1 MRAFITIGFFFLTLL
16 GGIQAQS
23 AELSRK
29 EATRIARDAYIYGVP
44 LVSIYTT
51 LYAFSID
58 TKNPEYKGPFNSVL
72 NIARVFTPKDT
83 AFVSPNSDTP
93 YTFMGLDLRAE
104 PMIITVPKIE
114 ANRYF
119 VFQLMD
125 LYTFNFAYIGTRTT
139 GNDGGSYM
147 IAGPYWKGE
156 APKGI
161 SKVIHS
167 ETDIVNVVGRTQM
180 FNPADLDNVKKIQSQ
195 YKLQSLSEF
204 EGKPRLPEPKTD
216 WIRPVPPA
224 EQKTSPEFYDVLAYL
239 LQFGPTPAS
248 EKKLRDRFE
257 RLGIKPGE
265 KFDVQALSPRMK
277 TALADGMKQGQ
288 AKIDSFRETLHGNSA
303 DLFGTRAFL
312 KNNFVARAVGTQVG
326 IGANS
331 QDEAMYP
338 IYEAD
343 SKGDPLDG
351 AKGKYTL
358 RFTGGSFP
366 PVNAFWSLTMYNL
379 PSQLLVNNPIN
390 RYLVN
395 SPMLPDLKKDADGG
409 LTIYIQHA
417 SPGTDK
423 EANWLPAPAGP
434 FMLAMRYYLPKPELL
449 SGKWKSPP
457 VVRAD

>member
-1 MRAFITIGFFFLTLL
+1 MRALITFGFLFLTLL

-161 SKVIHS
+161 SKVIRS

-204 EGKPRLPEPKTD
+204 EGKLRLPEPKTD
-216 WIRPVPPA
+216 WIKPVPPA
-224 EQKTSPEFYDVLAYL
+224 EQKTSLEFYDVLAYL
-239 LQFGPTPAS
+239 LQFGPTPPS
-248 EKKLRDRFE
+248 ETKLRARFE
-257 RLGIKPGE
+257 KLGIKPGE
-265 KFDVQALSPRMK
+265 TFDVAALSPRMK
-277 TALADGMKQGQ
+277 TALESGMKQGQ
-288 AKIDSFRETLHGNSA
+288 AKIDALREALHGNSA

-312 KNNFVARAVGTQVG
+312 KNNFVARAAGTQVG

-331 QDEAMYP
+331 KDEAMYP

-343 SKGDPLDG
+343 SKGDALDG

-358 RFTGGSFP
+358 RFAGGSFP

-379 PSQLLVNNPIN
+379 PSQLLVENPIN

-409 LTIYIQHA
+409 LTIYIQHD
-417 SPGTDK
+417 SPGKDK

-434 FMLAMRYYLPKPELL
+434 FMMAMRYYLPKPELL

-457 VVRAD
+457 VELAD

>member
-1 MRAFITIGFFFLTLL
+1 MRALVTLGFLFLAFIGVLP
-16 GGIQAQS
+16 AQS
-23 AELSRK
+23 AELTRK
-29 EATRIARDAYIYGVP
+29 ETIRIARDAYIYGVP

-83 AFVSPNSDTP
+83 AFVTPNSDTP

-114 ANRYF
+114 PNRYF

-125 LYTFNFAYIGTRTT
+125 LYTFNFDYIGTRTT

-147 IAGPYWKGE
+147 IAGPDWKGE

-161 SKVIHS
+161 TKVIHS
-167 ETDIVNVVGRTQM
+167 ETQLVNVVGRTQM
-180 FNPADLDNVKKIQSQ
+180 FNPADLENVKKIQSQ

-204 EGKPRLPEPKTD
+204 LGKPRLPEPKTD
-216 WIRPVPPA
+216 WVMPVLPKD
-224 EQKTSPEFYDVLAYL
+224 QKTSLEFYNVLAYL
-239 LQFGPTPAS
+239 LQFGPTPPS
-248 EKKLRDRFE
+248 ETKLRASFE
-257 RLGIKPGE
+257 KIGIKPGE
-265 KFDVQALSPRMK
+265 TFDVAALSPKKKAAFER
-277 TALADGMKQGQ
+277 GMQRGQ
-288 AKIDSFRETLHGNSA
+288 KKIDALRESLHGNSA
-303 DLFGTRAFL
+303 DLFGTREFL
-312 KNNFVARAVGTQVG
+312 KNDFVARAAGTQVG

-331 QDEAMYP
+331 KEEAMYP
-338 IYEAD
+338 IYETD
-343 SKGDPLDG
+343 SKGGKLDG
-351 AKGKYTL
+351 SKSKYTL
-358 RFTGGSFP
+358 HFAGGSFP

-379 PSQLLVNNPIN
+379 PSQLLVDNSIN

-409 LTIYIQHA
+409 LTIYIQHD
-417 SPGTDK
+417 SPGKDK

-449 SGKWKSPP
+449 SGKWKSPE
-457 VVRAD
+457 VELVK